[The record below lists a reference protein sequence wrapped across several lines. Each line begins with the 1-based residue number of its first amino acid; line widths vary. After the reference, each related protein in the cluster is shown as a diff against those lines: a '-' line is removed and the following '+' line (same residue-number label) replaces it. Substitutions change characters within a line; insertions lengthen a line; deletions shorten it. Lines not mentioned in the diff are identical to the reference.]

1 MTSFHSL
8 RKRDN
13 RIEED
18 QIQWNARTYLL
29 GIVLL
34 KRCILPLS
42 LQLRDNLAWKQMQ
55 EDRLAFLIFP
65 PLAGAPASRFLRV
78 LIGAYY
84 PRVLWLAMQ
93 KSTPF
98 FQPIGGKE
106 GVFYQDLHRRLP
118 WVLETFHVQFPVLI
132 SLQWPPWPKVK
143 GFYNS
148 RQVLSDENWGYFMS
162 QLIKQLI

>member
-1 MTSFHSL
+1 
-8 RKRDN
+8 
-13 RIEED
+13 
-18 QIQWNARTYLL
+18 
-29 GIVLL
+29 
-34 KRCILPLS
+34 
-42 LQLRDNLAWKQMQ
+42 MQ

-65 PLAGAPASRFLRV
+65 RLAGAPASRFLRV

-84 PRVLWLAMQ
+84 LRVLWLAMQ

-118 WVLETFHVQFPVLI
+118 WVLETFHVQFPVLV

-143 GFYNS
+143 GIYNS
-148 RQVLSDENWGYFMS
+148 RQVLSDENWGYFMP

>member
-8 RKRDN
+8 KKRDN

-29 GIVLL
+29 RIVLL

-65 PLAGAPASRFLRV
+65 RLAGAPASCFLRV

-84 PRVLWLAMQ
+84 LRVLWLAMQ

-106 GVFYQDLHRRLP
+106 GVFYQDLQRRLP
-118 WVLETFHVQFPVLI
+118 WELETFQVPFPVLI

-143 GFYNS
+143 GIYNS

>member
-1 MTSFHSL
+1 
-8 RKRDN
+8 
-13 RIEED
+13 
-18 QIQWNARTYLL
+18 
-29 GIVLL
+29 
-34 KRCILPLS
+34 
-42 LQLRDNLAWKQMQ
+42 MQ

-65 PLAGAPASRFLRV
+65 RLAGAPASRFLRV

-84 PRVLWLAMQ
+84 LRVLWLAMQ

-118 WVLETFHVQFPVLI
+118 WVLETFHVQFPILV

-143 GFYNS
+143 GIYNS
-148 RQVLSDENWGYFMS
+148 RLVLSDENGGYFMP

>member
-8 RKRDN
+8 KKRDN

-34 KRCILPLS
+34 KRCILP
-42 LQLRDNLAWKQMQ
+42 
-55 EDRLAFLIFP
+55 RLTQKVTAL
-65 PLAGAPASRFLRV
+65 APASRQSCVETDVGRQASLSHFPALGRRARFTFLRV

-84 PRVLWLAMQ
+84 LRVLWLAMQ

-106 GVFYQDLHRRLP
+106 GVFYQDWHRRLP
-118 WVLETFHVQFPVLI
+118 WELEKFHVQFPVLV
-132 SLQWPPWPKVK
+132 SLQWPLLPKVK
-143 GFYNS
+143 GDL
-148 RQVLSDENWGYFMS
+148 Q
-162 QLIKQLI
+162 